1 MGKMKVNQPKRW
13 IVQPQPDGK
22 ILVTVDG
29 VELGKDV
36 NLDDVV
42 LALSNTLSNAELAE
56 LAAELLRATGYRPE
70 QN

>member
-1 MGKMKVNQPKRW
+1 MNKPKRW
-13 IVQPQPDGK
+13 TVQPQPDGK

-29 VELGKDV
+29 VQVSDATDMNALV
-36 NLDDVV
+36 TA
-42 LALSNTLSNAELAE
+42 LAQTLSKAELAE